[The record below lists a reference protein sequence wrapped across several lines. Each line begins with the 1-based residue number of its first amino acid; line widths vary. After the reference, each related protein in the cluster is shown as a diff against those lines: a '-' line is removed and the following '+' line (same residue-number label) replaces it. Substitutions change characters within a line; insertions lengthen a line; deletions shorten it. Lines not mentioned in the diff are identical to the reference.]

1 MPPLVYELFAIY
13 IGVISLISIILTAYD
28 KHAAKKRP
36 DRRVPEA
43 RLMLFSALGGS
54 VCMYITM
61 QLIRHK
67 TKHIKFML
75 GIPLIMIAQAV
86 ALYAAYYFLIA

>member
-1 MPPLVYELFAIY
+1 MPPLVYELLAIY
-13 IGVISLISIILTAYD
+13 VAIISLISVIITVYD
-28 KHAAKKRP
+28 KHAAKKHP

-86 ALYAAYYFLIA
+86 ALYAVYYFVII